1 MEKPI
6 DEVIEPIDEIVDDG
20 ILEYTTREEYFTSC
34 FYALNSISEYDTGM
48 MSKTDGNRI
57 KSIRRKCL
65 IILDRLVDEMYD
77 ELFNPETDDSE

>member
-6 DEVIEPIDEIVDDG
+6 DETIDPIDEVDDDG
-20 ILEYTTREEYFTSC
+20 IIEFTTREEYFTSC
-34 FYALNSISEYDTGM
+34 FYALNSIGEYDTGM

-57 KSIRRKCL
+57 KSIRKKCL

-77 ELFNPETDDSE
+77 ELFNQETDDSE